1 MSTVAAL
8 ISPSTRLSLGQP
20 CLGQTSPKSHPGEIG
35 ALVMLAHIT
44 KGNGEAMDKPTS
56 YEIVIRG
63 RATERSLGP
72 LVDDFAIE
80 ATDTGTTRMTGAIR
94 DAAHLH
100 GVITHMT
107 SLAIEIVS
115 LARLEPGHLQP
126 NNTPERQP

>member
-1 MSTVAAL
+1 
-8 ISPSTRLSLGQP
+8 
-20 CLGQTSPKSHPGEIG
+20 
-35 ALVMLAHIT
+35 MLAHIT

-115 LARLEPGHLQP
+115 LARLEPGLLESTHPPEGQP
-126 NNTPERQP
+126 